1 LLDTTMASHEY
12 KNINKN
18 NAIGV
23 VGVTEPK

>member
-1 LLDTTMASHEY
+1 MASHEY